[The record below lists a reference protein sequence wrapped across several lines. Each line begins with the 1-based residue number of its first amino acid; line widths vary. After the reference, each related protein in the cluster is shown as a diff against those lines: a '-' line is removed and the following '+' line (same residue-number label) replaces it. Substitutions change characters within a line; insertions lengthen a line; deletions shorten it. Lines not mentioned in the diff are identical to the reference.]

1 MEKKPKTDGLG
12 KKKKS
17 LQGKNHR
24 FLQMKWHY
32 VRSLLEIL
40 LKSKMK
46 PDWQNTGNYRRWL
59 WVHEGMLCYFLY
71 IWVMFQNFHSKKYKK
86 GIEKDPK

>member
-1 MEKKPKTDGLG
+1 MGKKPKTDGLG

-46 PDWQNTGNYRRWL
+46 PDWQNTGNYRSWL
-59 WVHEGMLCYFLY
+59 MGTGRYVMLFSLY
-71 IWVMFQNFHSKKYKK
+71 LGYVSKF
-86 GIEKDPK
+86 P